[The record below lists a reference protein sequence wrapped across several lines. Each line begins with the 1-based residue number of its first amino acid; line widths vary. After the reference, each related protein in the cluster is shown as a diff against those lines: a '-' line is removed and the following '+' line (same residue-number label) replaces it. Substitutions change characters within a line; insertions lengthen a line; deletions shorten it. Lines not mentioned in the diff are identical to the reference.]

1 MELNL
6 KQREAVEHVDGPLLV
21 VAGAG
26 TGKTRV
32 ITHRI
37 AHLIKHGV
45 NPNQILAVTFTNKAA
60 SEMRERVGKLL
71 GTEERPPVYREPTSV
86 RGTLPFVGTFHSLGV
101 HILRESGL
109 AVGVS
114 RWFVIYDR
122 ADSLSL
128 IRKCLKEEGFDPKQF
143 APAGV
148 LSTISKAKSNLID
161 ISNFGSESSGFYADT
176 VTRVWRKYE
185 GELAKQKAL
194 DFDDLLVKTVKLLRN
209 HPQVLKRYQSQW
221 KYLHVDEFQDTNL
234 VQYEMVKLLVG
245 EPPEG
250 GNLCVV
256 GDHDQTIYTWRGAT
270 IKNIVGFEED
280 FPNAKV
286 VILEE
291 NYRSTGNIL
300 EAANSVIAKNDNR
313 KEKNLFTNAG
323 RGEEILLYEAFD
335 TGDEASFVTRTAANV
350 VAKYRGEPSGEKRV
364 VKYEDIAVLYRA
376 NFQSRVLEE
385 SFLNA
390 GIPYTVLGTRFFE
403 RAEVQDILA
412 YVKAA
417 LNPSDRVSV
426 GRAVASPRRGIGDK
440 TLEQYFVG
448 GEAPEKLKMFFLLLN
463 DFGSKLGSMPLPE
476 TLRYIARNSGY
487 EEMLKK
493 ADEQERLENIQEL
506 INLASKYKGLPN
518 EEALEKFLTDAGLA
532 SDQDAL
538 LMEKDKKRGVRLMTV
553 HAAKGLEFEHVFIV
567 GLEQDLFPHRPM
579 DDDWSE
585 NKQEEERRL
594 FYVALTR
601 AKKRLYLSHAQFRS
615 VYGEQRV
622 TSPSEFLNDI
632 PNELIV
638 SHEPNPNLGAKLPSN
653 RKSGGRGF
661 GGYLPDT
668 EDII

>member
-1 MELNL
+1 M
-6 KQREAVEHVDGPLLV
+6 
-21 VAGAG
+21 
-26 TGKTRV
+26 
-32 ITHRI
+32 
-37 AHLIKHGV
+37 
-45 NPNQILAVTFTNKAA
+45 
-60 SEMRERVGKLL
+60 
-71 GTEERPPVYREPTSV
+71 
-86 RGTLPFVGTFHSLGV
+86 
-101 HILRESGL
+101 
-109 AVGVS
+109 
-114 RWFVIYDR
+114 
-122 ADSLSL
+122 
-128 IRKCLKEEGFDPKQF
+128 
-143 APAGV
+143 
-148 LSTISKAKSNLID
+148 
-161 ISNFGSESSGFYADT
+161 
-176 VTRVWRKYE
+176 
-185 GELAKQKAL
+185 
-194 DFDDLLVKTVKLLRN
+194 
-209 HPQVLKRYQSQW
+209 
-221 KYLHVDEFQDTNL
+221 
-234 VQYEMVKLLVG
+234 
-245 EPPEG
+245 
-250 GNLCVV
+250 
-256 GDHDQTIYTWRGAT
+256 
-270 IKNIVGFEED
+270 
-280 FPNAKV
+280 
-286 VILEE
+286 
-291 NYRSTGNIL
+291 
-300 EAANSVIAKNDNR
+300 
-313 KEKNLFTNAG
+313 
-323 RGEEILLYEAFD
+323 
-335 TGDEASFVTRTAANV
+335 
-350 VAKYRGEPSGEKRV
+350 AKYRGEPSGEKRV

-448 GEAPEKLKMFFLLLN
+448 GETPEKLKMFFLLLN